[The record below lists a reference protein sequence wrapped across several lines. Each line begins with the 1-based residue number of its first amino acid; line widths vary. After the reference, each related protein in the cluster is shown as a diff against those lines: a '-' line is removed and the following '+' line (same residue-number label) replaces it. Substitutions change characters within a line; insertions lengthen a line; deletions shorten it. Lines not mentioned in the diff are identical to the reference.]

1 MSAARTAA
9 TGFNELIS
17 QIETLSRERDHFFSL
32 YQQERNK
39 NLELEKEFHTLRD
52 LIAQAQKPVGL
63 EENLM
68 LKNQYLNERDL
79 RIQAESESSRLRQ
92 QLTDQMQVS
101 HRDVS
106 NLKKALSDMQLL
118 NNKNLQTIYE
128 KGDQNLQQ
136 MQQIEDLSAIIR
148 KRDGQIEDLNNDLA
162 YKHDENR

>member
-1 MSAARTAA
+1 
-9 TGFNELIS
+9 
-17 QIETLSRERDHFFSL
+17 
-32 YQQERNK
+32 
-39 NLELEKEFHTLRD
+39 
-52 LIAQAQKPVGL
+52 
-63 EENLM
+63 
-68 LKNQYLNERDL
+68 
-79 RIQAESESSRLRQ
+79 
-92 QLTDQMQVS
+92 MQVS